1 MRESYCGKN
10 CAECMRRE
18 ELNCPGCRPEEGRR
32 FPTSCA
38 IAQCCNK
45 NGHET
50 CETCVHKQNFCQT
63 LKEKDDY
70 PQRHI
75 REVEAEAQKREEQR
89 RKMEERRERGVFLL
103 KHFNVLCVLWAIGVG
118 CNLID
123 LMAGK
128 GTLFGYVEEG
138 MALARLFVVYDM
150 ARVSIQY
157 KYVALIGLAAAAV
170 SIVQGL
176 MGEMGIA
183 LAFLFLLLSLPG
195 IYAGWLEYS
204 THSEVLWGID
214 DLVAAKWE
222 KLAKWYVWTSAAS
235 IGGTFLMLLG
245 GIFALIVLVGTIGIV
260 VVAILGI
267 VYLWQTRKA
276 LSLYVEANVPKA

>member
-89 RKMEERRERGVFLL
+89 RKKEERRERGVFLL
-103 KHFNVLCVLWAIGVG
+103 KHFNVLCVLWAIGVV

-123 LMAGK
+123 LMAGE
-128 GTLFGYVEEG
+128 GTLFGYVEE
-138 MALARLFVVYDM
+138 
-150 ARVSIQY
+150 
-157 KYVALIGLAAAAV
+157 
-170 SIVQGL
+170 
-176 MGEMGIA
+176 GIA